1 MLEFL
6 LISDDFDCHNLTSL
20 VVNTLQGLPERAFSE
35 KLNDLK
41 SVGNVVLKDNIVV
54 TSFIVISVIVLLLL
68 RPFDLFRAQAQE
80 VANFVVEDFAFLV
93 LC

>member
-1 MLEFL
+1 M
-6 LISDDFDCHNLTSL
+6 
-20 VVNTLQGLPERAFSE
+20 VNTLQGLPERAFSE